1 MTEILNIRG
10 YEVTI
15 ERDEIPQSPDEY
27 EPDRVFIYADSKH
40 LSVTAMKERM
50 EKEGTLE
57 DYDELP
63 LYAHVHGSITIS
75 SKPFTC
81 GWDSGRI
88 GSIYVRPGAWCA
100 MGEEHEEIEA
110 WIAMWNQYLSGDVWD
125 VAVKNRQGEVIESCG
140 SIYGIIEARR
150 EAHELVPDESDE
162 TMSECE
168 ARKKI
173 AEAVKRCLD
182 RIPKE
187 LVDELT
193 KPLKYAGV

>member
-1 MTEILNIRG
+1 MTKILNIRG

-15 ERDEIPQSPDEY
+15 ERDETPQSPEEY

-40 LSVTAMKERM
+40 LSVTATKKHM
-50 EKEGTLE
+50 EKEGKLE
-57 DYDELP
+57 NYTELP
-63 LYAHVHGSITIS
+63 LYAYVNYGMITIS
-75 SKPFTC
+75 SKPFSC
-81 GWDSGRI
+81 RFDSGRI
-88 GSIYVRPGAWCA
+88 GSIYVWQDR
-100 MGEEHEEIEA
+100 EEEIEA

-125 VAVKNRQGEVIESCG
+125 VTVKNRQGEVIESCG

-150 EAHELVPDESDE
+150 EAHELVPDEPDE